1 MGDPFPGL
9 TLFLGPQSGH
19 ALAINLAVRNQRPA
33 MIRAGL
39 AAYPTRLASPALRG
53 LADPNRTL
61 AERRDAFLALSG
73 EMPAFYSALNFLG
86 SPNKGFRRSELFPD
100 AAIQLGLLAEVAGE
114 ASFRVILAPDAL
126 PDLFLAVESEEI
138 AEQIR
143 DKSWEQLYEVNWA
156 ELVTEL
162 RDALPASEVI
172 VLTHAGLA
180 LGGALLG
187 ARLFGSAA
195 DVVEPR
201 FFLREALNVT
211 GQAVLDRMGEG
222 TPTDAVA
229 RDLYRSF
236 ARRVDDAA
244 CREALGM
251 DRLTRKLLMQRFDED
266 LVEIAAMD
274 SVEVI

>member
-9 TLFLGPQSGH
+9 TLFFGPQSGH

-39 AAYPTRLASPALRG
+39 AAYPTRMASPALRA

-61 AERRDAFLALSG
+61 NERREAFRALSG

-100 AAIQLGLLAEVAGE
+100 ASVQLGLLAEVAGDTP
-114 ASFRVILAPDAL
+114 FRVILAPDAL
-126 PDLFLAVESEEI
+126 PDLFLAIESETVSD
-138 AEQIR
+138 QIR
-143 DKSWEQLYEVNWA
+143 NTSWEQLFEVSWA
-156 ELVTEL
+156 ELVAEIL
-162 RDALPASEVI
+162 EALPATDVI
-172 VLTHAGLA
+172 VLTHVGVA
-180 LGGALLG
+180 LGQSELA
-187 ARLFGSAA
+187 ARLFGPAA

-201 FFLREALNVT
+201 LFLREALNVT
-211 GQAVLDRMGEG
+211 GQAVLDRIGEG
-222 TPTDAVA
+222 APTDEVA

-236 ARRVDDAA
+236 ARRVDEAA

-251 DRLTRKLLMQRFDED
+251 DRLTRKLLLQRFDED

-274 SVEVI
+274 RVEVL